1 MTNLDNI
8 RRLLAETL
16 EEIDNIE
23 HYCDSEIVGEDARH
37 LLCDTVEARRELLW
51 IKPEDLK
58 ESYQVKPLYDRLK
71 SVKTSIRVLRNT
83 LDRADA
89 AVEKALDNCGD
100 ISSSVESRQSPDDD
114 EL

>member
-1 MTNLDNI
+1 MTNLENI
-8 RRLLAETL
+8 RRLLAEAL
-16 EEIDNIE
+16 EEINNIE
-23 HYCDSEIVGEDARH
+23 YYCDAEIVGDDARH
-37 LLCDTVEARRELLW
+37 LLADIVAARKELFW

-71 SVKTSIRVLRNT
+71 SVRTSLRVLRNT

-89 AVEKALDNCGD
+89 SVEKALDRCGD
-100 ISSSVESRQSPDDD
+100 ISSSIEVRQSPDDD

>member
-1 MTNLDNI
+1 MTNIENL

-23 HYCDSEIVGEDARH
+23 HYCDADIVGNDARH
-37 LLCDTVEARRELLW
+37 LLSDTVEARRELFW

-71 SVKTSIRVLRNT
+71 SVKTSLRVLRNT

-89 AVEKALDNCGD
+89 SVEKALDRCGD
-100 ISSSVESRQSPDDD
+100 ISSAIDIRQSPEDD